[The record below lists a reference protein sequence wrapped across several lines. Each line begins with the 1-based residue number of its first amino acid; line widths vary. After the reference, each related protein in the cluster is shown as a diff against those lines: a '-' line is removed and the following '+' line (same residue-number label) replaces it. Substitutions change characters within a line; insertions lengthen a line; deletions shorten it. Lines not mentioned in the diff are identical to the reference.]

1 MNASLIGSNLCG
13 GKTSLITR
21 DEKGDVSGVAET
33 NFWALRL
40 TALVPLSNFN

>member
-1 MNASLIGSNLCG
+1 MNASLIGCDLCG
-13 GKTSLITR
+13 GKISIITR

-40 TALVPLSNFN
+40 TALVLPRNFS